1 MSSSWSLRRMDNK
14 PDKLEILVARSAGF
28 CFGVKRAI
36 RLAQRASKK
45 AGEEV
50 YTLGPIIHNPQVV
63 RELEKSGIK
72 AKAGVDRI
80 EGGVVIIRSHGITR
94 EEMEEAEKK
103 GLTLVDATC
112 PYVKRI
118 HQIVEKLSEEGYQ
131 IVMVGDENH
140 PEVKGILS
148 HCRDM
153 RKIKLVGSAPAAEN
167 MGAMEKVALVAQT
180 TQSWENFLA
189 VLEVLVGKA
198 SELRVFNTICHAT
211 SKRQREARELAK
223 IVECM
228 IVVGGFNSANTSRL
242 TRMCRQLQPNT
253 HQVETPED
261 IKYEWFEG
269 VKRVGVTAGA
279 STPRQMVEEVVNKIT
294 SLPDSLS

>member
-36 RLAQRASKK
+36 RLAQRAAQK

-63 RELEKSGIK
+63 RELEKSGVK

-118 HQIVEKLSEEGYQ
+118 HQIVEKLSGEGYQ

-189 VLEVLVGKA
+189 VLEVLVGKTA
-198 SELRVFNTICHAT
+198 ELRVFNTICHAT

-228 IVVGGFNSANTSRL
+228 LVVGGFNSANTSRL

-253 HQVETPED
+253 HQVETPAD
-261 IKYEWFEG
+261 IKDEWFEG
-269 VKRVGVTAGA
+269 VRRVGVTAGA

-294 SLPDSLS
+294 ALPDSLS